1 VILLLLNYLAKTR
14 AQKGNHMLT
23 INQQCFDV
31 SLNCIDTVLY
41 IGHICE

>member
-1 VILLLLNYLAKTR
+1 
-14 AQKGNHMLT
+14 MLT